1 MSKKHKL
8 TSVEWEI
15 MEIIWKLSKE
25 VTAREVV
32 EKAYPNGE
40 KAYTTV
46 QTIMNNLHKKGL
58 LERQK
63 IGMVNFYSPT
73 TTRKSMEKN
82 EFSFFLSKVFDG
94 SIQTFTN
101 FLINSEK
108 LELKDIK
115 LLKALLSKKEKELR
129 NKSS

>member
-1 MSKKHKL
+1 MSQNRKL

-15 MEIIWKLSKE
+15 MEIIWELSKE

-32 EKAYPNGE
+32 KKAYPNGE

-58 LERQK
+58 LQRQK

-73 TTRKSMEKN
+73 ATRKSMEKS

-108 LELKDIK
+108 LELEDIK
-115 LLKALLSKKEKELR
+115 LLKALLDKKEKELR